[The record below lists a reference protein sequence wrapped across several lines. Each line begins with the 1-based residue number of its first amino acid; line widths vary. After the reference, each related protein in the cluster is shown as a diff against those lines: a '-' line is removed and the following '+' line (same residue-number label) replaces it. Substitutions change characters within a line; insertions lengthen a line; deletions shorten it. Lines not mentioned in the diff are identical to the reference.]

1 MSGLVDLSLPV
12 ADILRKGTAA
22 AHERAEHSQGAKW
35 LARGELDKEE
45 YVRFL
50 MMLWHIYDAFE
61 RALEQHAT
69 HPVLAPTHNPGLFAR
84 SANLAADI
92 SYLLDVPEP
101 SWQAHPLHATLTTSP
116 PAALTQY
123 VSRIR
128 DLAAGPDPSRLLAH
142 AYVRYLGDLSGGQF
156 IRRRIVKAYSLDD
169 GAGVSF
175 YEFRPLGGG
184 ASTGTMGDLKKIKE
198 WYRDGMNAGV
208 GDNQELKGDVSP
220 SPFSQ
225 HTLRLLARGC
235 PNERLWLTYLSVSAA
250 TILDEAERAFD
261 YNTALFD
268 VLNPP
273 SNPSTSSS
281 DVEIDSPLHSP
292 TETTPPPHGHGHGHS
307 PLASLVKEDPK
318 VVYEA
323 SEPPEEAESYVSMS
337 SVLALVAALSIT
349 HFVLV
354 TGGFTGERGY
364 GKLDYLQHWLDS
376 LLGRNA
382 A

>member
-1 MSGLVDLSLPV
+1 MASGKSSASVIDLSQPV
-12 ADILRKGTAA
+12 ANILRQGTAA

-50 MMLWHIYDAFE
+50 MMLYHIYDAFE

-84 SANLAADI
+84 TENLSADI
-92 SYLLDVPEP
+92 SYLLGVPEP
-101 SWQAHPLHATLTTSP
+101 SWKTHPLHVALTTAP

-123 VSRIR
+123 VSRINE
-128 DLAAGPDPSRLLAH
+128 LAAGPDPSRLLAH

-156 IRRRIVKAYSLDD
+156 IRRHIAKAYGLED

-184 ASTGTMGDLKKIKE
+184 TTAGTMGDLKKIKE

-208 GDNQELKGDVSP
+208 GDNAELK
-220 SPFSQ
+220 
-225 HTLRLLARGC
+225 
-235 PNERLWLTYLSVSAA
+235 AA
-250 TILDEAERAFD
+250 ILEEAELAFD

-268 VLNPP
+268 ALNPP
-273 SNPSTSSS
+273 SAANASTSSS
-281 DVEIDSPLHSP
+281 DVELDSPLHSP
-292 TETTPPPHGHGHGHS
+292 VESSPPS
-307 PLASLVKEDPK
+307 PPATDLGKAQLEEPK
-318 VVYEA
+318 VVYQA
-323 SEPPEEAESYVSMS
+323 SQPPSDETFVSIS
-337 SVLALVAALSIT
+337 SVIALVAAISIT

-354 TGGFTGERGY
+354 IGGFTGERGLY
-364 GKLDYLQHWLDS
+364 KLDAVQQWFANLF
-376 LLGRNA
+376 GVNA

>member
-1 MSGLVDLSLPV
+1 MTATAVDLSQPV
-12 ADILRKGTAA
+12 ANILRQGTAE

-69 HPVLAPTHNPGLFAR
+69 HPVLAPTHNPALFAR
-84 SANLAADI
+84 SASIAADI
-92 SYLLDVPEP
+92 SYLLDIPED
-101 SWQAHPLHATLTTSP
+101 SWQTHPLHAALTAAP
-116 PAALTQY
+116 PPALTQY
-123 VSRIR
+123 VARIR
-128 DLAAGPDPSRLLAH
+128 ELAAGPDPSRLLAH

-156 IRRRIVKAYSLDD
+156 IRRRVVKAYGLDD

-184 ASTGTMGDLKKIKE
+184 SSSGATTTAATMGELKKIKE

-208 GDNQELKGDVSP
+208 GDNAELK
-220 SPFSQ
+220 
-225 HTLRLLARGC
+225 
-235 PNERLWLTYLSVSAA
+235 AA
-250 TILDEAERAFD
+250 ILDEAQLAFD

-268 VLNPP
+268 ALNPP
-273 SNPSTSSS
+273 STTSSSSS

-292 TETTPPPHGHGHGHS
+292 VESSPPTPPSTDVSHA
-307 PLASLVKEDPK
+307 PLLDSVKKAAESPK
-318 VVYEA
+318 VLFEA
-323 SEPPEEAESYVSMS
+323 SAPPTEERMVSMA

-354 TGGFTGERGY
+354 IGGFTGEKGY
-364 GKLDYLQHWLDS
+364 AKLEAFQQWLAG
-376 LLGRNA
+376 LFGANPA
-382 A
+382 

>member
-1 MSGLVDLSLPV
+1 MATGTTAMSAIDLSQPV
-12 ADILRKGTAA
+12 ANILRQGTAA

-84 SANLAADI
+84 SANIAADI
-92 SYLLDVPEP
+92 SYLLNVSED
-101 SWQAHPLHATLTTSP
+101 SWQSHPLHARLMATP
-116 PAALTQY
+116 PPALTQY
-123 VSRIR
+123 VGRIQE
-128 DLAAGPDPSRLLAH
+128 LAAGPDPSRLLAH

-156 IRRRIVKAYSLDD
+156 IRRRIVKAYGLED

-175 YEFRPLGGG
+175 YEFRPLGG
-184 ASTGTMGDLKKIKE
+184 ASAATGTTMGDLKKIKE

-208 GDNQELKGDVSP
+208 GDNTELK
-220 SPFSQ
+220 
-225 HTLRLLARGC
+225 
-235 PNERLWLTYLSVSAA
+235 AA
-250 TILDEAERAFD
+250 ILDEAQLAFD

-273 SNPSTSSS
+273 STTSSSGS

-292 TETTPPPHGHGHGHS
+292 VESTPPTPPATDLSHAS
-307 PLASLVKEDPK
+307 PLVKAQPK

-323 SEPPEEAESYVSMS
+323 SQPPSQERLVSVS
-337 SVLALVAALSIT
+337 SVIALVAALSIT
-349 HFVLV
+349 HMVLV
-354 TGGFTGERGY
+354 IGGFTGERGVA
-364 GKLDYLQHWLDS
+364 KLEAFQQWLS
-376 LLGRNA
+376 GLLGGNA